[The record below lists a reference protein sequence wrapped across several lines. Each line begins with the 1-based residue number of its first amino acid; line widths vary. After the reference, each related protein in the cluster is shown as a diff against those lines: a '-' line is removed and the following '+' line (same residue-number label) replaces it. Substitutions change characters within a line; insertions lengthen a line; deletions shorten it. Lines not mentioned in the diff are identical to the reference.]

1 VTVRHG
7 TEPQRA
13 GLLDTQASTGG
24 VGASAPPAPHPAHTD
39 DVTAPDA
46 TTHTIPATSA
56 GPDNRSAASGRA
68 GGQLAGLP
76 PWLRQ
81 FVKFAIVG
89 GAGTVVNLA
98 VFSIIIYAYVKAA
111 GTRPLLVEQVASGIA
126 FCVAVVSNFI
136 LNRRWTFRHT
146 GPLIP
151 HFGRFFLV
159 SCVGLGLNVF
169 LYTVL
174 HEWGDLGEHLSEL
187 LAIACVMPINFLG
200 SKFWAFR

>member
-1 VTVRHG
+1 VVA
-7 TEPQRA
+7 P
-13 GLLDTQASTGG
+13 
-24 VGASAPPAPHPAHTD
+24 APPSPHSAHAD
-39 DVTAPDA
+39 DGTSSDV

-56 GPDNRSAASGRA
+56 GPDDRSAGSGR
-68 GGQLAGLP
+68 LTGLP

-89 GAGTVVNLA
+89 GAGTIVNLA
-98 VFSIIIYAYVKAA
+98 VFSTIIYAYVKAA
-111 GTRPLLVEQVASGIA
+111 GSRPLLVEQMASGIA
-126 FCVAVVSNFI
+126 FCVAVVSNFL

-146 GPLIP
+146 GSLIP

-159 SCVGLGLNVF
+159 SCVGLALNVF

-174 HEWGDLGEHLSEL
+174 HERAGLGEHLSEL

>member
-1 VTVRHG
+1 MSVPPG
-7 TEPQRA
+7 ASPQGA
-13 GLLDTQASTGG
+13 GLLKTEA
-24 VGASAPPAPHPAHTD
+24 GAGRVVAPAPSSQHPAHAD
-39 DVTAPDA
+39 GGASPDA
-46 TTHTIPATSA
+46 TT
-56 GPDNRSAASGRA
+56 RSASAISADTGDRSGGCEHPA
-68 GGQLAGLP
+68 GRLAGLP

-89 GAGTVVNLA
+89 GTGTVVNLA

-111 GTRPLLVEQVASGIA
+111 GTRPLLVEQVASGVA

-159 SCVGLGLNVF
+159 SCVGLALNVF

-174 HEWGDLGEHLSEL
+174 HERGSLGEHLSEL